1 LRFGEKLLMGIT
13 ERGHARRKPLA
24 DRTNEALED
33 ARRAGYWMKMV
44 IWARGEKEW
53 RRLGRSME
61 GEREKRRVDGIA
73 GGE

>member
-1 LRFGEKLLMGIT
+1 
-13 ERGHARRKPLA
+13 
-24 DRTNEALED
+24 
-33 ARRAGYWMKMV
+33 MKMV